1 MRATI
6 VSVLFLALAVSPVS
20 AGAPLK
26 GVDVKL
32 GKNPGGKPAAR
43 ITIDTGNY
51 SVSTGNDGGTK
62 LRIEPPVDRF
72 HGPIIRR
79 K

>member
-6 VSVLFLALAVSPVS
+6 VTVLFVALAVSPVL

-43 ITIDTGNY
+43 NAVR
-51 SVSTGNDGGTK
+51 SK

-72 HGPIIRR
+72 HGPIIKR